1 MKRPRCSRKQTGFTL
16 VEMVVATILL
26 AVGGVAAMMAISA
39 SIRTVGDAESYSRA
53 AMLAEMRLAELE
65 AQPET
70 VSSGEQQGDFG
81 EEYPGYTWTQTV
93 EPTDLSD
100 VVRVTVTVKW
110 PMGLRR
116 GQASFT
122 TMLRT
127 GAGS

>member
-1 MKRPRCSRKQTGFTL
+1 MRRRAAGFTL
-16 VEMVVATILL
+16 VEMVVATIVL

-39 SIRTVGDAESYSRA
+39 CVRTVGDAESYSRA

-65 AQPET
+65 ARPDA

-81 EEYPGYTWTQTV
+81 EEYPGYSWIQTV
-93 EPTDLSD
+93 EPTDMPE
-100 VVRVTVTVKW
+100 VVRVTVTVTW
-110 PMGLRR
+110 PMGFRR

-127 GAGS
+127 TAGP